1 MSKIFAVFKRELSLY
16 FRSPIAYAI
25 AFAVLFFL
33 GVVFAS
39 NLSNQQYRQLP
50 ADAFNIMPSYMT
62 FLMFLVA
69 PLLTMRLLAEEA
81 REGTLEVLM
90 TLPMNEAHFVI
101 GKFFAAWAYF
111 GFVILLTLVHVLI
124 LAAFGPIDVGRTIAM
139 YLGGFLYGGA
149 AIAVSMIWSAVTE
162 DQVVAAFLGAVTVLV
177 LYFADLA
184 STALSGVN
192 PQLGPGL
199 ASFVRELGLQAHYN
213 SMAQGLIRAEDLLYF
228 LFMIGGSIF
237 ISVLIV
243 GSRRW
248 RA

>member
-1 MSKIFAVFKRELSLY
+1 MSKVFAVFKRELSLY

-33 GVVFAS
+33 GVIFAS
-39 NLSNQQYRQLP
+39 NLFQFNQRVT
-50 ADAFNIMPSYMT
+50 ADQFNIMPSYLT

-81 REGTLEVLM
+81 REGTLEVLL

-101 GKFFAAWAYF
+101 GKFLAAWAYF
-111 GFVILLTLVHVLI
+111 GVVLAITLLHVLI
-124 LAAFGPIDVGRTIAM
+124 LGSYGALDPGRTFAM
-139 YLGGFLYGGA
+139 YLGGLLYGGA
-149 AIAVSMIWSAVTE
+149 TIALSLIWSAITE
-162 DQVVAAFLGAVTVLV
+162 DQVVAAFLGAATVLV

-184 STALSGVN
+184 ANALSGVSAD
-192 PQLGPGL
+192 LGPGL
-199 ASFVRELGLQAHYN
+199 AAFIRELGLQAHYN
-213 SMAQGLIRAEDLLYF
+213 TMSQGIIRAEDLLYF
-228 LFMIGGSIF
+228 GFIISGSLFICI
-237 ISVLIV
+237 LIV